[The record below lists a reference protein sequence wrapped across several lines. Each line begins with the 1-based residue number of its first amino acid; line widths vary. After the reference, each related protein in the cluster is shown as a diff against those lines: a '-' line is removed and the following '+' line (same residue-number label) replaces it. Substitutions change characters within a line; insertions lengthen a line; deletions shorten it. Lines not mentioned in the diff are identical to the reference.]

1 MSLHVNPVDLW
12 RFLMIYTMLVPVES
26 TFKVA
31 LHSKNVFTSVLQL
44 HGNHLLGGSSRL
56 TRQIPVYKTSLLQQ
70 DPTKCPT
77 PLE

>member
-12 RFLMIYTMLVPVES
+12 RFLMIYARDPVES

-44 HGNHLLGGSSRL
+44 HGNHLLGGSSLL

-70 DPTKCPT
+70 DPAKCPT